1 MSTNLIT
8 KLVGE
13 ISGYF
18 IIPAYQ
24 RGYRWDEEVKML
36 LDDLNEITEGK
47 EYCLQPIVVRALGD
61 EKYELIDGQ
70 QRLTT
75 LFLLLNYIK
84 TFRPKMAI
92 KYSID

>member
-70 QRLTT
+70 HCSC
-75 LFLLLNYIK
+75 F
-84 TFRPKMAI
+84 
-92 KYSID
+92 